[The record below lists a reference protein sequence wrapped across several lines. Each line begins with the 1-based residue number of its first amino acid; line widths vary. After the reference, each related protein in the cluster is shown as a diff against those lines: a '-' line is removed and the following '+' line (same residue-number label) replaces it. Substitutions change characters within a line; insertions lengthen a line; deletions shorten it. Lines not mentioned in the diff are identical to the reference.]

1 MFAKFNR
8 VSLRG
13 GCCGVGGFVACARIV
28 ARGFLGLGLV
38 CAENAKRPPNSGGE
52 FRRALL
58 PRGGVLGLV
67 VGWWYFAACGVGA

>member
-8 VSLRG
+8 VSLR
-13 GCCGVGGFVACARIV
+13 VVVAGRLGLSRL
-28 ARGFLGLGLV
+28 RGLWRVVFLRLGLV